1 MKTAFVISEIIRPAI
16 VKAYGEDRAVQIE
29 RHCNGALNDVS
40 DPTKK
45 YVGTVK
51 VEQAG
56 VRWNG
61 QIAGGHQ
68 ITAKGKLA
76 VKEATW
82 SETEK
87 IKYSVE
93 QSTAPVEFVKFH
105 GGLVA
110 LYKKSGS
117 RPSGTLTI
125 DVVPAYCRQ
134 WFDAMHV
141 KAKATGKASKEI
153 EKNAKAERAN
163 RASKANKPT
172 PAPAPATPAPAPE
185 NGAPV
190 GK

>member
-1 MKTAFVISEIIRPAI
+1 MKTTFAISDILRPAI

-141 KAKATGKASKEI
+141 KATASGKATKQI

-163 RASKANKPT
+163 RANKVNKATPVPATDANK
-172 PAPAPATPAPAPE
+172 APE
-185 NGAPV
+185 ANGEAV
-190 GK
+190 IK